1 MASDK
6 YWEAFVNELNHYART
21 SLALQKILADQPIGP
36 QDLAQLEQLFRQSEY
51 CITLNNLRR
60 AYGRPTAEFEQL
72 IKVAL
77 GKASMPEWETE
88 VTEIFDSYVRENNF
102 SSNQIRF
109 LQIMKAVII
118 QKKFITYEDFYSD
131 TFEKAF

>member
-1 MASDK
+1 MLKKVDF
-6 YWEAFVNELNHYART
+6 YWMSKV
-21 SLALQKILADQPIGP
+21 
-36 QDLAQLEQLFRQSEY
+36 LERLFKQSEY

-77 GKASMPEWETE
+77 WKATMPEWETE
-88 VTEIFDSYVRENNF
+88 VAELFDEYVRNNNF
-102 SSNQIRF
+102 TSNQIRF

-131 TFEKAF
+131 TFEKAFWMGAFERLFRKPEQEKVMEFAGRFSLV

>member
-6 YWEAFVNELNHYART
+6 YWEIFVNELEQYVKT
-21 SLALQKILADQPIGP
+21 SRALKKILADEPISS
-36 QDLAQLEQLFRQSEY
+36 QDLAELERMFRQSEY

-60 AYGRPTAEFEQL
+60 AYGRPTADFEQL

-77 GKASMPEWETE
+77 GKATMPEWETE
-88 VTEIFDSYVRENNF
+88 VTNLFDTYVQENNF
-102 SSNQIRF
+102 TSNQIRF

>member
-6 YWEAFVNELNHYART
+6 YWEAFVSELYQYART

-77 GKASMPEWETE
+77 GKATMPEWETE